1 MLMWVPPQKE
11 HVRGLYSLAG
21 IARWP
26 QARHTN
32 EQGVCVPPPRRLKAP
47 GVENKEKEEGK
58 KRRKRGK
65 EKGGEKKRKGR
76 EKKEKEKE
84 RKKPRLIR

>member
-1 MLMWVPPQKE
+1 M
-11 HVRGLYSLAG
+11 SLQCDPG
-21 IARWP
+21 EP
-26 QARHTN
+26 
-32 EQGVCVPPPRRLKAP
+32 EVCVPPPRRLKAP

>member
-1 MLMWVPPQKE
+1 M
-11 HVRGLYSLAG
+11 GLQCDPG
-21 IARWP
+21 EP
-26 QARHTN
+26 
-32 EQGVCVPPPRRLKAP
+32 EVCVPPPRRLKAP

-58 KRRKRGK
+58 KRKRGK

-76 EKKEKEKE
+76 EKNEKEKE